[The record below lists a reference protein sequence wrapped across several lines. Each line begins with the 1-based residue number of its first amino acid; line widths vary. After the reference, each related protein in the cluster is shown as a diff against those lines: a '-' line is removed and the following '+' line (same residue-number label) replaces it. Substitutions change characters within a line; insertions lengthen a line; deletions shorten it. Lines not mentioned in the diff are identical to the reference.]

1 MLCIGSFEEY
11 MDLFCIYFYLYLWV
25 ETQVNSEIGQ
35 INVTH
40 VMTYFASGGRRG
52 CRWWWGSSVAIH
64 AFFIRSRSSRR
75 MIRVRVSRWKL
86 SFLFSILF
94 KSLKAT
100 KVQGMMLTMVVTCTQ
115 SYISQVHN
123 KSNENIQILWAF
135 HPIFCFLFWLM
146 KLPETKIDCLIC
158 CTMFSVGKARQAGQ
172 KWKIVIIKKNC

>member
-64 AFFIRSRSSRR
+64 AFFIRSRSRR

-115 SYISQVHN
+115 SYISHVIKIMKRF
-123 KSNENIQILWAF
+123 KSE
-135 HPIFCFLFWLM
+135 CF
-146 KLPETKIDCLIC
+146 KSI
-158 CTMFSVGKARQAGQ
+158 
-172 KWKIVIIKKNC
+172 